1 MTARVGFCCKYLHPD
16 QTQPKKILME
26 IQQQRTERSTTVAW
40 LDRQTVDIAEERL
53 YDIMQH
59 NMQIILHSI
68 GSNKTIFEFCYM
80 CVINYWA
87 LPNMMILVSEILVTL
102 I

>member
-40 LDRQTVDIAEERL
+40 FDRQTVDIAEERL
-53 YDIMQH
+53 
-59 NMQIILHSI
+59 N
-68 GSNKTIFEFCYM
+68 
-80 CVINYWA
+80 
-87 LPNMMILVSEILVTL
+87 
-102 I
+102 